1 MAACDSINGL
11 LSGKIMRGN
20 KFRTYAGIITILLLL
35 AAFIPSAL
43 SQAEW
48 TAVTEAGT
56 VASTGATGSSPTG
69 PSSGEMKF
77 TGIGMGTIAVGT
89 AIAEASV
96 IAVAASQSISAKS
109 TTVH

>member
-1 MAACDSINGL
+1 M
-11 LSGKIMRGN
+11 KGN
-20 KFRTYAGIITILLLL
+20 KFKMCAGIITILLLL

-48 TAVTEAGT
+48 TADTEAGMR
-56 VASTGATGSSPTG
+56 VSTGAAGSSPAG

-77 TGIGMGTIAVGT
+77 TGIGTGTIAVGT
-89 AIAEASV
+89 AIAEAAV
-96 IAVAASQSISAKS
+96 IAVAASQSTSSKS

>member
-1 MAACDSINGL
+1 ML
-11 LSGKIMRGN
+11 
-20 KFRTYAGIITILLLL
+20 LLLL

-48 TAVTEAGT
+48 TAGAEAGA
-56 VASTGATGSSPTG
+56 VASTRAAGSIPIG

-89 AIAEASV
+89 AIAEAAV
-96 IAVAASQSISAKS
+96 IAVAASQSSSSKS